1 MARMEQ
7 AELGRLLPLGRS
19 IALLTTWT
27 AAFRVSFTT
36 QINTGCGEIYQGAT
50 RSEDD
55 LRNQKVTTEIPP
67 TLTRQQKFLW
77 RFLFL
82 SKRITL
88 NVRNKQNVSLQ
99 RCDYLYR
106 NNFVR
111 DVV

>member
-55 LRNQKVTTEIPP
+55 LRNQK
-67 TLTRQQKFLW
+67 
-77 RFLFL
+77 
-82 SKRITL
+82 SD
-88 NVRNKQNVSLQ
+88 N
-99 RCDYLYR
+99 
-106 NNFVR
+106 
-111 DVV
+111 